1 MSSPVVH
8 DPRGFA
14 LPDSQRAIIRWTI
27 YLGFSALAV
36 GVVNGLGQALNY
48 AGIDI
53 LRFFPGMRTYYQ
65 GLTVHGVFNALV
77 FTFSFSNGF
86 LLLTTARGLGR
97 KCNDALLVAMFV
109 TLVLGGLLASFAM
122 FTGRASVLFTF
133 YPPLQAHWTY
143 YLGLALAVV
152 STWITSAIQLLMLRA
167 WRRENRGARV
177 PLLAFLSIAT
187 YVMWDIASLG
197 IAVEVVVFLLPW
209 SLGLVSGVDPL
220 FSRTLFWFT
229 GHPIV
234 YFWLLP
240 IYVSWYAMVP
250 KQAGGKLLSD
260 TYARVVFLMF
270 ILLSIPVG
278 FHHQFTDPGISN
290 QWKFAHAVLTFA
302 VFFPSLA
309 TAFSVM
315 YALEIGARRRGGT
328 GLAAWFLK
336 VPWNDP
342 SLSTQVLAMF
352 AFMLGGITGLMNASF
367 NMNQVVHNTAFIPG
381 HFHLTVGTA
390 VALSAMG
397 IAYWLVPY
405 LTNRKLW
412 SERIAVVQGW
422 LYFVGVLIFA
432 RGMISGGLMGM
443 PRRTLIV
450 AAPYHKPDWN
460 LAAALSGVGGTLM
473 FVAAMMCFFVLAMT
487 ALFGEKTE
495 PGDLPLAETIEG
507 PPATGWTV
515 SLDRLRYSVAAV
527 LLLIALAYGP
537 FLLHHFPPKL
547 QSPGYS
553 FF

>member
-1 MSSPVVH
+1 MSSAVVH

-14 LPDSQRAIIRWTI
+14 LPESQRAIIRWTI

-65 GLTVHGVFNALV
+65 GLTVHGVFNALI

-97 KCNDALLVAMFV
+97 KCNDILLTAMFV

-152 STWITSAIQLLMLRA
+152 STWITSATQLVMLRG
-167 WRRENRGARV
+167 WRRENPGRRV

-187 YVMWDIASLG
+187 YVMWDIASAG
-197 IAVEVVVFLLPW
+197 IAIEVVVFLLPW

-220 FSRTLFWFT
+220 FSRTLFWFS

-290 QWKFAHAVLTFA
+290 HWKFAHAVLTFA

-336 VPWNDP
+336 VPWHDP
-342 SLSTQVLAMF
+342 SLSAQILAMF

-367 NMNQVVHNTAFIPG
+367 SMNQVVHNTAFIPG

-443 PRRTLIV
+443 PRRTLIA

-460 LAAALSGVGGTLM
+460 LAAALAGVGGTLM

-547 QSPGYS
+547 QAPGYT

>member
-1 MSSPVVH
+1 
-8 DPRGFA
+8 
-14 LPDSQRAIIRWTI
+14 
-27 YLGFSALAV
+27 
-36 GVVNGLGQALNY
+36 
-48 AGIDI
+48 
-53 LRFFPGMRTYYQ
+53 
-65 GLTVHGVFNALV
+65 
-77 FTFSFSNGF
+77 
-86 LLLTTARGLGR
+86 
-97 KCNDALLVAMFV
+97 
-109 TLVLGGLLASFAM
+109 
-122 FTGRASVLFTF
+122 
-133 YPPLQAHWTY
+133 
-143 YLGLALAVV
+143 
-152 STWITSAIQLLMLRA
+152 
-167 WRRENRGARV
+167 
-177 PLLAFLSIAT
+177 
-187 YVMWDIASLG
+187 
-197 IAVEVVVFLLPW
+197 
-209 SLGLVSGVDPL
+209 
-220 FSRTLFWFT
+220 
-229 GHPIV
+229 
-234 YFWLLP
+234 
-240 IYVSWYAMVP
+240 
-250 KQAGGKLLSD
+250 
-260 TYARVVFLMF
+260 
-270 ILLSIPVG
+270 
-278 FHHQFTDPGISN
+278 
-290 QWKFAHAVLTFA
+290 VLTFA

-342 SLSTQVLAMF
+342 SLSTQILAMF

-381 HFHLTVGTA
+381 HFHMTVGTA

-515 SLDRLRYSVAAV
+515 SLDRLGYSVAAV

-547 QSPGYS
+547 QSPGYT